1 MVPITFAVEVDIPS
15 WLCDEIS
22 RTVAGRQP
30 AEGLERWRAA
40 TDMPLLVLAVA
51 SLPILLLE
59 LARTEL
65 PYSDQLFLDIV
76 NVVVLVAFAADYVV
90 EFRLAK
96 GKRNYV
102 RGEWTNLFI
111 VVSQVMALAPAL
123 PGLGALRILR
133 AGRAWRA
140 IAVLARVLSIG
151 GMAAREGRSILRKH
165 AASFA
170 LGVAGLT
177 WLTSAVVFTLVEDVG
192 EGERLHSFFDAL
204 WWSTTTITTGGY
216 GDVYPITAVGR
227 IVGGLTM
234 AVGISAFAVV
244 TAKMAEFLV
253 SSDTEDVDSPAS
265 SGPVAPLSEPQHDTT
280 GH

>member
-96 GKRNYV
+96 GKRNYM

-111 VVSQVMALAPAL
+111 VVSQVMALVPVL
-123 PGLGALRILR
+123 TGLGALRMLR
-133 AGRAWRA
+133 AG
-140 IAVLARVLSIG
+140 
-151 GMAAREGRSILRKH
+151 
-165 AASFA
+165 
-170 LGVAGLT
+170 
-177 WLTSAVVFTLVEDVG
+177 
-192 EGERLHSFFDAL
+192 
-204 WWSTTTITTGGY
+204 
-216 GDVYPITAVGR
+216 
-227 IVGGLTM
+227 
-234 AVGISAFAVV
+234 
-244 TAKMAEFLV
+244 
-253 SSDTEDVDSPAS
+253 
-265 SGPVAPLSEPQHDTT
+265 
-280 GH
+280 